1 MGLTNISSGNSTLS
15 SEVNGQ
21 LYSSVGGDFKATAE
35 NATKTITISG
45 LNFTLEAKHVI
56 FGSVIKIDTNGV
68 AEELPLTT
76 VTVSSGVITLAD
88 MSPAFIS
95 TDTVE
100 VTLTGSK
107 PAYLQDLE
115 GDKTYEQNVS
125 WNRTTTSFPILAS
138 AQTVTG
144 TAANVGNEIPC
155 SGYNTAYIYNTS
167 TIGSTV
173 NLRWKFMAKHES
185 AGAEEIPMD
194 DGFVTIAGT
203 TVAVPSTAAIDYFE
217 QTEDV
222 DANWLVKVDLNN
234 SVKYLQI
241 MAYVGTN
248 SNTPCTIDTSDIVLG
263 Y

>member
-1 MGLTNISSGNSTLS
+1 MSTISVTGGGAGQS
-15 SEVNGQ
+15 SKVSGQ
-21 LYSSVGGDFKATAE
+21 LYSSVGGDFKAVAN

-56 FGSVIKIDTNGV
+56 FGEVIKIDTNGV
-68 AEELPLTT
+68 FQELPLTT
-76 VTVSSGVITLAD
+76 VTVSSGVITLTD
-88 MSPAFIS
+88 MVANFVS

-107 PAYLQDLE
+107 PAYL
-115 GDKTYEQNVS
+115 DKTYEQNVQ
-125 WNRTTTSFPILAS
+125 WGRTTTSFPILAS

-144 TAANVGNEIPC
+144 TSANVGNEIPC
-155 SGYNTAYIYNTS
+155 SGYRTAYIYNTS